1 VHARR
6 WLKVFYVKAYEDNL
20 TGLSAM
26 VAYNLMLSIFP
37 FGLLLLFIAGQVL
50 SSSSVEA
57 SVLDDL
63 GSVFPN
69 TGTETLAS
77 ALDRV
82 RESSTSIGLIAIAAG
97 VWVGTSFW
105 GAVDT
110 AFCRIYHVECRSW
123 VHQKR
128 FGLAMLLVI
137 ALFMAA
143 TVALP
148 AAESLLVSGRKDLP
162 FGLSDISELV
172 TLGSILIA
180 HTAVFAVLAFIY
192 VVVPKARVPWRAVWP
207 GALAA
212 TITIGIVNFAFPF
225 YLEHISSLAQLGT
238 TVGFV
243 LIALLWFY
251 ALALI
256 LLAGAIVNAMRFEM
270 HDTGEVAAAAR
281 GVNLV

>member
-1 VHARR
+1 MHPLR

-20 TGLSAM
+20 TGMSAM
-26 VAYNLMLSIFP
+26 VAYNLLLSIFP
-37 FGLLLLFIAGQVL
+37 FALLLLFVAGRVL
-50 SSSSVEA
+50 SSPSVESSVLE
-57 SVLDDL
+57 DL
-63 GSVFPN
+63 GSVFPH
-69 TGTETLAS
+69 TGTETLES
-77 ALDRV
+77 ALNRV

-105 GAVDT
+105 GAMDT

-123 VHQKR
+123 LSQKR

-148 AAESLLVSGRKDLP
+148 AAEALLVSGRKDLP

-172 TLGSILIA
+172 TVGSILIA
-180 HTAVFAVLAFIY
+180 HTAIFAVLAFIY
-192 VVVPKARVPWRAVWP
+192 FVVPKARVPWRAVWP
-207 GALAA
+207 GALGAMLA
-212 TITIGIVNFAFPF
+212 IGLVNFAFPF
-225 YLEHISSLAQLGT
+225 YLENISSLAQLGA

-256 LLAGAIVNAMRFEM
+256 VLAGAIVNAMRFEM
-270 HDTGEVAAAAR
+270 HDTGEVAVASR
-281 GVNLV
+281 GVTLV

>member
-1 VHARR
+1 VHPLR

-37 FGLLLLFIAGQVL
+37 FALLLLFIAGRVL
-50 SSSSVEA
+50 RSPSVESSV
-57 SVLDDL
+57 LGDL

-69 TGTETLAS
+69 TGTQTLEH
-77 ALDRV
+77 ALNRV

-105 GAVDT
+105 GAMDT

-123 VHQKR
+123 VKQKR
-128 FGLAMLLVI
+128 FGLAMLAVI

-148 AAESLLVSGRKDLP
+148 AAEALLLSGREDLP
-162 FGLSDISELV
+162 FGLSDIPELV
-172 TLGSILIA
+172 TLGSILVA
-180 HTAVFAVLAFIY
+180 HTAVFVMLATIY
-192 VVVPKARVPWRAVWP
+192 VAVPKARVPWRAVWP
-207 GALAA
+207 GALGA
-212 TITIGIVNFAFPF
+212 TLAIGFVNFAFPF
-225 YLEHISSLAQLGT
+225 YLQNISSLAHLGS

-256 LLAGAIVNAMRFEM
+256 VLGGAIVNAMRFEM
-270 HDTGEVAAAAR
+270 HDTGEVAAASR
-281 GVNLV
+281 GVTLV